1 MPESPSPAQAHAG
14 TRAVPAPARALEQSM
29 RRLRPRRTAAGLLT
43 AALVAPLLAAMPAAA
58 TAGPIAAT
66 TPGAA
71 TTPAAAPPA
80 AAPTPAITWT
90 ACGPALPRL
99 ECGT

>member
-1 MPESPSPAQAHAG
+1 
-14 TRAVPAPARALEQSM
+14 M
-29 RRLRPRRTAAGLLT
+29 RRLRPRRTAAALLA

-71 TTPAAAPPA
+71 TTPA
-80 AAPTPAITWT
+80 
-90 ACGPALPRL
+90 C
-99 ECGT
+99 CGTLGGRAHPRDRLDGVRPRPSAPGVRDDARAAGL